1 MMIMLTSFLAALAL
15 QDGTLPPPQPRDLF
29 DVLEGEWVCRQAML
43 GGGPVFRRERW
54 RGREDGDASGQIRSF
69 PPRASG
75 TESPPEEELLVSRR
89 DRALRLTYGLTR
101 GRLVHYRLA
110 RATLQEAVFEA
121 IRSGSPRII
130 SYRLIPGG
138 RLEVMHGLENGSSR
152 RWTYQQAGAHNAI
165 ISCDGRR

>member
-1 MMIMLTSFLAALAL
+1 MLTSILVALAL
-15 QDGTLPPPQPRDLF
+15 QEGTLPPPPPRDLF

-43 GGGPVFRRERW
+43 AGGPVFRRESW
-54 RGREDGDASGQIRSF
+54 RSREDGDTTGQIRSF

-75 TESPPEEELLVSRR
+75 TETAPEEELRVSRR
-89 DRALRLTYGLTR
+89 GSSLRLAYGSTR

-130 SYRLIPGG
+130 SYRLISGG